1 MCPVI
6 TVDGP
11 AAAGKGTLVRRLA
24 QRFNLAALD
33 TGALYRATAARLL
46 DCGGDPDDPVLPC
59 DSARSLTT
67 DDLTRPDLR
76 TEAVSQVASVL
87 AARADVRAALLDF
100 QRGFVRQKHA
110 DKTGVI
116 LDGRDTG
123 TVICPEAPI
132 KFFVTACDT
141 VRAER
146 RYKELLARKE
156 PAIYAHV
163 LEDLQVRDR
172 RDSSRANAPL
182 KAADDAV
189 ILDSSDLD
197 SDAVFAWAVQIV
209 CDRTDWAV
217 GGSHPSNSR
226 PSGGL
231 VSH

>member
-1 MCPVI
+1 MFPVI

-24 QRFNLAALD
+24 QEFNLAALD

-46 DCGGDPDDPVLPC
+46 DRGGDPNDPVLGH
-59 DSARSLTT
+59 DSAARDSALNLTT

-87 AARADVRAALLDF
+87 AVRADVRAALLDF
-100 QRGFVRQKHA
+100 QRGFVRQKPA
-110 DKTGVI
+110 DKAGVI

-132 KFFVTACDT
+132 KFFVTARDS

-163 LEDLQVRDR
+163 LEDLQARDR
-172 RDSSRANAPL
+172 RDSSRTSAPL

-189 ILDSSDLD
+189 ILDTSDLD
-197 SDAVFAWAVQIV
+197 SEAVFAWAVQVV
-209 CDRTDWAV
+209 CDRTGWT
-217 GGSHPSNSR
+217 GSHPANSR
-226 PSGGL
+226 P
-231 VSH
+231 

>member
-1 MCPVI
+1 MFPVI

-24 QRFNLAALD
+24 QQFNLAALD

-46 DCGGDPDDPVLPC
+46 ECGGDPSDPVLPR

-87 AARADVRAALLDF
+87 AARPDVRAALLDF
-100 QRGFVRQKHA
+100 QRGFVRQKPA
-110 DKTGVI
+110 DKAGVI

-132 KFFVTACDT
+132 KFFVTARDT

-163 LEDLQVRDR
+163 LEDLQARDR
-172 RDSSRANAPL
+172 RDSSRTSAPL

-189 ILDSSDLD
+189 ILDTSDLD
-197 SDAVFAWAVQIV
+197 SEAVFARAVRIV
-209 CDRTDWAV
+209 CDRTGWT
-217 GGSHPSNSR
+217 GSHPANGR
-226 PSGGL
+226 PSRGL

>member
-1 MCPVI
+1 MFPVI

-24 QRFNLAALD
+24 QEFNLAALD

-46 DCGGDPDDPVLPC
+46 DRGGDPSDPVLGH
-59 DSARSLTT
+59 DSAARDSALSLTT

-87 AARADVRAALLDF
+87 AVRADVRAALLDF
-100 QRGFVRQKHA
+100 QRGFVRQKPA
-110 DKTGVI
+110 DKAGVI

-132 KFFVTACDT
+132 KFFVTARDS

-163 LEDLQVRDR
+163 LEDLQARDR
-172 RDSSRANAPL
+172 RDSSRTSAPL

-189 ILDSSDLD
+189 ILDTSDLD
-197 SDAVFAWAVQIV
+197 SEAVFAWAVQVV
-209 CDRTDWAV
+209 CDRTGWT
-217 GGSHPSNSR
+217 GSPPANSR
-226 PSGGL
+226 P
-231 VSH
+231 